1 MRCFRQT
8 ISGLPRSRFLAPLF
22 WRAAAYNRLA
32 VVATL
37 AAIMPPAAANPTTG
51 QPDKPLAT
59 HQSLPGAAELAEETE
74 GIVSELTRLG
84 EEIDR
89 VMADAGPGRLPAK
102 KLAGAIPK
110 VLKARRNQA
119 QLLILG
125 EPVGVDLSLRLQP
138 AADKLANACLAYG
151 NSQPRVRSAMMQ
163 QLQKQQPK
171 RSQQYEKVI
180 GLAKNLQWA
189 EAEKLLIPIGDQL
202 SAEMWFIP
210 LTDREPF
217 YFPYAAANSAVE
229 SPMRQIRVADAQQR
243 IEALIAEVSPDA
255 TALATWIETVA
266 GQLSSGGVA
275 AWDDAPAVAGP
286 QVFDE
291 LVNRFIAGHTA
302 FQRIAAL
309 RWIHR
314 SQTGQTSYSGTA
326 IPGEEQPLSDA
337 SRWTTTAVLGMAA
350 VIKADASS
358 VRAGDVPARHQ
369 AYLERVAM
377 VLPRIAA
384 QGADAELEQAM
395 RTLLRVN
402 SVYEES
408 VKRYTAATRDVIVFR
423 SRIATAQARRLEANF
438 SPADAVVRDAM
449 TAGPTSRGLYL
460 KGIHAATAATLLD
473 SAAKIMAV
481 NGAQLVDQKVRVNR
495 VVRISPDSRSSAGQ
509 LTNRTYATVASLP
522 PIAREVERLKRDLL
536 VDDAYRPLDTT
547 SAIAVRSAELGDYVS
562 VGGNVV
568 SAQLESMIARFAK
581 LPPAA
586 SSIIPAGE
594 VVSLATESDPIAQML
609 VRVDVMP
616 VWVQHPLFVAPAGG
630 EK

>member
-1 MRCFRQT
+1 MRCFCQT
-8 ISGLPRSRFLAPLF
+8 FSGLPTSRFLTRLSR
-22 WRAAAYNRLA
+22 RAADHNWFAS
-32 VVATL
+32 VVIL
-37 AAIMPPAAANPTTG
+37 AATMPPAAANPTTRE
-51 QPDKPLAT
+51 PDKPLAT
-59 HQSLPGAAELAEETE
+59 HQSLPGAAELAAETE
-74 GIVSELTRLG
+74 AIVSELTRLG

-110 VLKARRNQA
+110 VLKARRNQS
-119 QLLILG
+119 QLLVLG
-125 EPVGVDLSLRLQP
+125 EPIGVDLSLRLQP

-151 NSQPRVRSAMMQ
+151 NSQPRVRSAMTQQMQ
-163 QLQKQQPK
+163 K
-171 RSQQYEKVI
+171 RQSERLKQYEKVV

-189 EAEKLLIPIGDQL
+189 EAEQLLIPIGDQL

-217 YFPYAAANSAVE
+217 YFPYAAASSAVE
-229 SPMRQIRVADAQQR
+229 SPMRQIRVAEAQKQV
-243 IEALIAEVSPDA
+243 EALIAEISPDA
-255 TALATWIETVA
+255 AALATWVETVA

-291 LVNRFIAGHTA
+291 LANRFIAGHTA
-302 FQRIAAL
+302 FQRVAAL

-314 SQTGQTSYSGTA
+314 SQTGQTSYSGTT
-326 IPGEEQPLSDA
+326 IPGEAQPLGDA
-337 SRWTTTAVLGMAA
+337 SQWTTTSVLGMAA
-350 VIKADASS
+350 IIKADASS
-358 VRAGDVPARHQ
+358 LQPGEVPARHQ

-377 VLPRIAA
+377 RLPRIAA
-384 QGADAELEQAM
+384 PGADAELEQAIQ
-395 RTLLRVN
+395 TLLRVN

-423 SRIATAQARRLEANF
+423 SRIATAQARRLETNF
-438 SPADAVVRDAM
+438 SPAEAVVRDAM
-449 TAGPTSRGLYL
+449 TAGQTSRGLYL

-473 SAAKIMAV
+473 SASKIMAV
-481 NGAQLVDQKVRVNR
+481 NGAQLVDQKVRVNH
-495 VVRISPDSRSSAGQ
+495 VVRISPDSRSSAAQ
-509 LTNRTYATVASLP
+509 LTDRTYATVAALP

-536 VDDAYRPLDTT
+536 VDDTHRPLDTT
-547 SAIAVRSAELGDYVS
+547 SSIAIRSAELGDYVS

-581 LPPAA
+581 LPSAA

-594 VVSLATESDPIAQML
+594 VVTLATESNPMTQML
-609 VRVDVMP
+609 VRVDVIP
-616 VWVQHPLFVAPAGG
+616 VWVHHQLFVAPAGS